1 MAYQRQSNLRK
12 NNFGT
17 VKTRVKTAKK
27 KETGGIARDQTL
39 TEAELQKEIVK
50 RLRCYKD
57 LFIIYNDPVSP
68 ALKFISD
75 QNKRMGF
82 IQYSKSRGWEKGST
96 DLLIIWHGKPTFL
109 ELKHDNKTKGKLRPE
124 QVSYKERVIAAGYE
138 WQSWRTIDECVQW
151 VNLQLELYKQDKSNG
166 EIF

>member
-1 MAYQRQSNLRK
+1 MVYKRESNLRK

-17 VKTRVKTAKK
+17 VKTRVKAAKK

-50 RLRCYKD
+50 RLRCYQD

-75 QNKRMGF
+75 NQN
-82 IQYSKSRGWEKGST
+82 
-96 DLLIIWHGKPTFL
+96 LPNLIKYI
-109 ELKHDNKTKGKLRPE
+109 
-124 QVSYKERVIAAGYE
+124 
-138 WQSWRTIDECVQW
+138 TIHED
-151 VNLQLELYKQDKSNG
+151 S
-166 EIF
+166 